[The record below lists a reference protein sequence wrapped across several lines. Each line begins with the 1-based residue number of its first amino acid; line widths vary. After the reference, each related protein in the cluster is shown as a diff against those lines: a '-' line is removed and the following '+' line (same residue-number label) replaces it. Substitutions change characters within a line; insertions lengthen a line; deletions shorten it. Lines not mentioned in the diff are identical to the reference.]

1 MPAGEK
7 ARAQREGYTRKAW
20 QYWYDPEDL
29 VTRMLSASV
38 TRNKMHFGL
47 AHYVDEQK
55 ELYQSNAWGSS
66 AMTTSGHF
74 AHARSGDIIL
84 PGDIIRLVTSIEGFT
99 KARVTFV
106 GEDYRS
112 NADIK
117 GQVILTLQ
125 PVVSQEALC
134 GVELD
139 IEYLHDK
146 ELVLL
151 NQTFKAPESEIYER
165 LSVTMDWTYDQDDE
179 CDDYEEKMLY
189 RHIIRQQVDLE
200 ESKVVSRADIE
211 LAYYG
216 RAHLEAFEQTGDI
229 PSLSLPL
236 MLYIDD
242 FGIYRTTHQAI
253 KAFYIT
259 PASLPYKER
268 RKLSNMFTLTLGPHG
283 SSFDDVLYN
292 ISEGMLS
299 MHKGFHADVNGT
311 KTYIRAFTVCVADD
325 MPQAADTM
333 GYLRFNATKGCRA
346 CYCNQEDRGDYTT
359 IQTTTGDI
367 TSMSN
372 RLGKREMPYQRKPSE
387 KNTSRDMG

>member
-1 MPAGEK
+1 MIEDSEGELPNEVIDELTDNGHENALEQDHEEELYTADEAYNLDESMEDAYEAPDIPEEALYQDFEEYPEFPEDFPDYEPDNEPPPTGNNKQPEFLNPGRFEEKLTSRQLAHGLYCHQAAVSRSEYERLREVWEMGGDPDNPPMPLPKKLDTLKEHVKRQTPRLKMWRKRTSITAEKLPSMPAGEK

-84 PGDIIRLVTSIEGFT
+84 PGDVIRLMTSIEGFT

-125 PVVSQEALC
+125 PVVSQEALR

-151 NQTFKAPESEIYER
+151 NQTFEAPKSEIYER
-165 LSVTMDWTYDQDDE
+165 LSVTMDWTYDPDDE
-179 CDDYEEKMLY
+179 CDDYEEKMP
-189 RHIIRQQVDLE
+189 V
-200 ESKVVSRADIE
+200 
-211 LAYYG
+211 
-216 RAHLEAFEQTGDI
+216 
-229 PSLSLPL
+229 P
-236 MLYIDD
+236 
-242 FGIYRTTHQAI
+242 
-253 KAFYIT
+253 
-259 PASLPYKER
+259 
-268 RKLSNMFTLTLGPHG
+268 PH
-283 SSFDDVLYN
+283 
-292 ISEGMLS
+292 
-299 MHKGFHADVNGT
+299 H
-311 KTYIRAFTVCVADD
+311 
-325 MPQAADTM
+325 
-333 GYLRFNATKGCRA
+333 
-346 CYCNQEDRGDYTT
+346 
-359 IQTTTGDI
+359 
-367 TSMSN
+367 
-372 RLGKREMPYQRKPSE
+372 
-387 KNTSRDMG
+387 